1 MINVAIV
8 EDEDCAA
15 NNLSEYLNT
24 FGRQNNTEIKAERFR
39 DAISLLTGYSGKFDI
54 VFMDIELPEMNGMD
68 AAKKLREIDMSVTLV
83 FVTNMA
89 QYAVKGYE
97 VGAVDYIVKPVSYY
111 DFSLKLRRIVN
122 YIQSHGD
129 AKLALPSKE
138 GMVCIPLSRLKYVE
152 VRKHTVM
159 FHTEDGEFPVYGTL
173 KKAEDMIR
181 ANAGG
186 GLFVKCNSCYFVN
199 LRFVTAVRDS
209 FVIVGDEQLNH
220 CRLYGTPSGNT
231 RMRSWRS
238 RLRHSAER
246 TRSLKCLN
254 DEHNFYTA
262 RGSLLPGCKK
272 QRHAFCKAYR
282 RFGAPSGNTRIRSW
296 RSRVRRSAE
305 RTRSRKCL
313 NDEHNFSCAR
323 GRFP

>member
-246 TRSLKCLN
+246 TRS
-254 DEHNFYTA
+254 
-262 RGSLLPGCKK
+262 
-272 QRHAFCKAYR
+272 
-282 RFGAPSGNTRIRSW
+282 
-296 RSRVRRSAE
+296 
-305 RTRSRKCL
+305 RKCL